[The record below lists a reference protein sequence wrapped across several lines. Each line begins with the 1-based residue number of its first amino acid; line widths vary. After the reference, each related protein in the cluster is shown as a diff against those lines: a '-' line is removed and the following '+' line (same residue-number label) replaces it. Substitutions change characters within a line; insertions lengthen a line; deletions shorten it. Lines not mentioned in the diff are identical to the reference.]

1 MNVLMVIERYI
12 PIWGGAENQL
22 RQLIPHLENCGC
34 KIKVVTRRW
43 HKHLHEKEVID
54 GVEVARI
61 GIPGTGIFSTV
72 IFIHSLIIYIIK
84 NHNKI
89 DFLHSHGAV
98 NMGALCSLMAMI
110 FNFSNVAKIA
120 TAGKVL
126 DLRNKFSG
134 RLILWFLKRSDAI
147 IAMTEEIEQ
156 ELKAIGT
163 PIEKIF
169 KITNGV
175 DTKRFRPSDKI
186 ERDNWRNYHGVSENR
201 RIVLFS
207 SRLVYRKGLDIL
219 FAAWPEINESCPDTI
234 LMILG
239 SGKGQPDSVEKE
251 IRAFVSDNQI
261 KNVIFLGE
269 SDYPEYVLGA
279 ADVFIFPSRKEGFP
293 NALMEAMASN
303 LPVIASKI
311 GGNVDLV
318 VDNETGLLFEPEN
331 HNQLADLAKD
341 LFASQNTMEKL
352 GNAARKSMIEMY
364 DFPSIAGRYRDLYA
378 GLRG

>member
-1 MNVLMVIERYI
+1 MRSLGFNTRPLAAWLFIMNVLMVIERYT

-98 NMGALCSLMAMI
+98 NMGALCSLLAMI

-201 RIVLFS
+201 RVVLFS

-318 VDNETGLLFEPEN
+318 VDNETG
-331 HNQLADLAKD
+331 
-341 LFASQNTMEKL
+341 
-352 GNAARKSMIEMY
+352 I
-364 DFPSIAGRYRDLYA
+364 IA
-378 GLRG
+378 